1 MKFIPF
7 EHCYFI
13 VISRIWR
20 LWWIRWWPSS
30 WRITWR
36 IWWYENNYI
45 VCVACSRLVCCLQ
58 CLIEKFNIT
67 HFFYDNPNESET
79 IKFNIQLIV
88 FQAMAVMET
97 TIIMADME
105 VSNK

>member
-1 MKFIPF
+1 M
-7 EHCYFI
+7 
-13 VISRIWR
+13 ISIS
-20 LWWIRWWPSS
+20 LLF
-30 WRITWR
+30 T
-36 IWWYENNYI
+36 
-45 VCVACSRLVCCLQ
+45 V
-58 CLIEKFNIT
+58 F
-67 HFFYDNPNESET
+67 FFYDNPNESET